1 MPYAIQDIEVSA
13 SQQQVQQKTRNK
25 SLPRELLHITAQ
37 LLDLQDLYNQSQ
49 LPGSV
54 NRLLHAIGK
63 AGTPITRIISLGLG
77 SLLVMKGQSRRL
89 KQLAV
94 LLAIREYLQDGRK
107 EPIEIYAQD
116 PTFTRSDEILLDA
129 FGVQILRTASG
140 SDLGEAASFIT
151 PSTIVYSPFL
161 TLEAYE
167 QLILKT
173 SVPMH
178 HLIGDDFSALLQKW
192 PKRSAERRQVEVLA
206 KTGLSKYRR
215 KAVAGAGFWTEE
227 DETFPMAV
235 YSRSGEELKELR
247 ARM

>member
-1 MPYAIQDIEVSA
+1 MSHAIEDMEVSA
-13 SQQQVQQKTRNK
+13 PQQQGQQKTKNK
-25 SLPRELLHITAQ
+25 SLSRELLQITAQ
-37 LLDLQDLYNQSQ
+37 LLNFQDLYNQSQ

-54 NRLLHAIGK
+54 NRQLQAIGK
-63 AGTPITRIISLGLG
+63 IGAPVTRMISLGLG
-77 SLLVMKGQSRRL
+77 SLLVTKGHARRL
-89 KQLAV
+89 KQLV
-94 LLAIREYLQDGRK
+94 ILLSIRKYLQDGRK

-116 PTFTRSDEILLDA
+116 PTFTRSDETLLAA

-178 HLIGDDFSALLQKW
+178 YLIGDDFDALLQKW
-192 PKRSAERRQVEVLA
+192 PKRSAERRQVEVLV

-235 YSRSGEELKELR
+235 YSRSGAGLEKLR